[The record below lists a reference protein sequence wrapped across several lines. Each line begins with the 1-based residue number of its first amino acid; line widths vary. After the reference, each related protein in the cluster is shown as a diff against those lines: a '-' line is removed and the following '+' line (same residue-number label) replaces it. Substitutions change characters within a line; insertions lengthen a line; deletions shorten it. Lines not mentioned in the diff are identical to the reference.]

1 MNSLGVRFQQIHYT
15 YMKMIRLFSCF
26 SAVFALAASLGQAQ
40 PSLIAIGQLTGSQ
53 AGDNADLSGVTYI
66 LENQAPA
73 NILGGL
79 GSAISYDSAKKFL
92 LLPDRGPNA
101 VTFDTLIDNTVSYIN
116 RFHTVEMDLDANPSG
131 SLPFTLTAR
140 LQNTTLLFS
149 TSALVYGNGQ
159 GLGVGPG
166 VPPINRPNHYYFTG
180 RSDNF
185 DPAGNSGNPNNARFD
200 TEGIRVS
207 PDGQRIFISD
217 EYGPY
222 VYEFDRSGA
231 RVRSFALPQNFYVP
245 NQYPVGAQE
254 ISGNTVGRTANKGM
268 EGLAITPDG
277 STLVGIMQNALI
289 QDANEHG
296 PAANLLRI
304 VTIDLASGVTTH
316 EYAYLL
322 TTGSGV
328 SEILAIN
335 NHEFLVDERDGRG
348 REGASDGSSNDAR
361 VKQLFKIDL
370 DGAVDVTNDDG
381 LTAAMHAVNKTLF
394 LDIVAQLTANG
405 IAATR
410 IPAKIE
416 GISFGPDVRVDAHT
430 RLHTLWVSNDNDFLA
445 QTNDV
450 PPVANPSQFFV
461 FGFTDADL
469 PDYVPPTKGLPFGD

>member
-1 MNSLGVRFQQIHYT
+1 MKTICLISLFT
-15 YMKMIRLFSCF
+15 
-26 SAVFALAASLGQAQ
+26 AALALAPSLGQAQ
-40 PSLIAIGQLTGSQ
+40 PTLIAVGSLTESQ
-53 AGDNADLSGVTYI
+53 AGADADLSGLAYI

-73 NILGGL
+73 NLLGGL
-79 GSAISYDSAKKFL
+79 GSAITYDSGKKFL

-101 VTFDTLIDNTVSYIN
+101 QTFDPAIDNTVSYVN
-116 RFHTVEMDLDANPSG
+116 RFHTVQMELDANPAG
-131 SLPFTLTAR
+131 PLPFTLTAR
-140 LQNTTLLFS
+140 LQNTTLLWS
-149 TSALVYGNGQ
+149 GDPLVYGTGA
-159 GLGVGPG
+159 GLGVGSG
-166 VPPINRPNHYYFTG
+166 VPPINDAHHHFFTG

-200 TEGIRVS
+200 TEGIRESV
-207 PDGQRIFISD
+207 DGQSVFISD

-222 VYEFDRSGA
+222 VYQFERSTGA
-231 RVRSFALPQNFYVP
+231 RLRSYTLPDKFYVI
-245 NQYPVGAQE
+245 NQHPVGNDE
-254 ISGNTVGRTANKGM
+254 ITGNTIGRTANKGM

-289 QDANEHG
+289 QDAAQG
-296 PAANLLRI
+296 GAAVNLLRI
-304 VTIDLASGVTTH
+304 VTIDVASGVPQ

-370 DGAVDVTNDDG
+370 EGAVDVSNDDG
-381 LTAAMHAVNKTLF
+381 LTAATHAVGKTLF
-394 LDIVAQLTANG
+394 LNLVAAFTANG
-405 IAATR
+405 IPANR

-416 GISFGPDVRVDAHT
+416 GIAFGPDVRVDNQT
-430 RLHTLWVSNDNDFLA
+430 RLHTLWISNDNDYLL

-450 PPVANPSQFFV
+450 PPVPNPNQFFV
-461 FGFTDADL
+461 FGFTDEDL
-469 PDYVPPTKGLPFGD
+469 PGYEPPMHGLPFGH